1 MPDIF
6 TTVCFLRFAR
16 YFLLDERS
24 IYTGIFATLYHLY
37 HQSALIK
44 YQFCFEGTARDHGS
58 YLSPLPQVAV
68 VYFFQAGIFF
78 HTSKIPNAPSHLKYL
93 IPNAEDTKTA
103 IPTKLYTNQNIN

>member
-1 MPDIF
+1 MNTIVLLPH
-6 TTVCFLRFAR
+6 FLQ
-16 YFLLDERS
+16 LHWLDKRS

-44 YQFCFEGTARDHGS
+44 YQFCFEGTARAHGS
-58 YLSPLPQVAV
+58 YSSSLPQVAV